1 MGKLNLR
8 THLFQL
14 WLLVRIRFITLV
26 TGVLLDRCLT
36 KKAFKLKTLSSAVNL
51 TPSLI
56 CSSLSVLEASL
67 LVALKMKLDF
77 GLL

>member
-1 MGKLNLR
+1 MGKLNSK

-14 WLLVRIRFITLV
+14 WLLVRIRFITSV
-26 TGVLLDRCLT
+26 TGVLLDLCLT
-36 KKAFKLKTLSSAVNL
+36 RRVFKLKIHSSAVNL
-51 TPSLI
+51 IPSLI